1 MKQKNCFWAIAATM
15 LLTAASFTSCSN
27 QDNIIGPVQP
37 DQPYEFDEG
46 SLIKN
51 GTCEGNNVEN
61 FKVQVGNG
69 AVEPAVLKWDKITP
83 KNHCVL
89 LEVGED
95 ATKFFITFEKN
106 PLKANDVVK
115 VTMDVMA
122 NEECTATTE
131 IQGAP
136 GETLSETGI
145 GEIAFGTEWSEV
157 SGTASIG
164 EEDGAYTIAFNLPAN
179 KTVYFDNIKVT
190 VSEPEQPADIA
201 GFDLLFWNYGVADE
215 TIFSTKYF
223 KNYTAKA
230 TAEKG
235 AIVVESLDPDQ
246 VYTEYDNDG
255 AEAKVSVDWDTQF
268 LISLPR
274 SLAAGT
280 KVKLSLKVKA
290 DKAATADVQAHTAIP
305 APGAIE
311 GKDGYAGTYIH
322 YDLLQL
328 GWGNNFNF
336 TTEWT
341 TFEKE
346 FTIPAAADGM
356 QSICFNL
363 EKLRELNK
371 YYFDDIKVYV
381 EKEAEPAAEE
391 GWENLF
397 WSKPVYLDTYSVKY
411 FKNYTAAK
419 SADGAVVVASL
430 DPEKTYNEYDNDG
443 AAAKLSVNWD
453 TQFLISLPEELPV
466 GKKVKFSMKVKA
478 DKAAG
483 SELQAH
489 KAIPAP
495 GSIEGKDGYKGSYI
509 HYTLGCDNVSF
520 TTDWET
526 VEREFTV
533 PSQAAGMQSICFNL
547 EVLKEVNNYYFK
559 DIVVKVAK

>member
-15 LLTAASFTSCSN
+15 LLTATSFTSCSN

-115 VTMDVMA
+115 VSMKVMA

-136 GETLSETGI
+136 GETLNTTGI
-145 GEIAFGTEWSEV
+145 GEIAFGTDWAEV

-164 EEDGAYTIAFNLPAN
+164 EEEGAYTIAFNLPAN
-179 KTVYFDNIKVT
+179 KTVYFDDIKVT

-268 LISLPR
+268 LISLPK

-290 DKAATADVQAHTAIP
+290 DKATTADVQAHTAIP

-346 FTIPAAADGM
+346 FTIPAEADGM

-381 EKEAEPAAEE
+381 EKEAEPAAEA
-391 GWENLF
+391 GWKNLF
-397 WSKPVYLDTYSVKY
+397 WSKPVYLSSFSTKY
-411 FKNYTAAK
+411 FKNYTATK
-419 SADGAVVVASL
+419 SSDGAIVVESL
-430 DPEKTYNEYDNDG
+430 DPEQVYDKYYNAGGE
-443 AAAKLSVNWD
+443 AKVANNHD
-453 TQFLISLPEELPV
+453 VQFLISLPETLAA
-466 GKKVKFSMKVKA
+466 GTKVKLTMDIKA
-478 DKAAG
+478 DKAA
-483 SELQAH
+483 SAETQAH
-489 KAIPAP
+489 TAIPAP
-495 GSIEGKDGYKGSYI
+495 GAIEGKNNYGGTYMHWSL
-509 HYTLGCDNVSF
+509 LGEIPF
-520 TTDWET
+520 TTEWATFDK
-526 VEREFTV
+526 EFEV
-533 PSQAAGMQSICFNL
+533 PSEANGMQSICLNL
-547 EVLKEVNNYYFK
+547 EKLREANKYYFK
-559 DIVVKVAK
+559 NIVVRVAE